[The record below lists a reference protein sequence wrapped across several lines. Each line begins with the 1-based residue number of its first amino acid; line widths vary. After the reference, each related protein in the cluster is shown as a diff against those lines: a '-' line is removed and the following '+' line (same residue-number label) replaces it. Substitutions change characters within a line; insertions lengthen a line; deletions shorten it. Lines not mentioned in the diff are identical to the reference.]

1 MVQPVPL
8 PILAIHLRIRVCS
21 GSSFGPAISVYVP
34 DYGLIG
40 NTLNWAFGSP
50 RELSF
55 CKWRNTLARTKCGG
69 GRSNSGLGY
78 A

>member
-40 NTLNWAFGSP
+40 NTLVLLQTGIPDN
-50 RELSF
+50 
-55 CKWRNTLARTKCGG
+55 
-69 GRSNSGLGY
+69 
-78 A
+78 

>member
-8 PILAIHLRIRVCS
+8 SILAIHLRIRVCS

-55 CKWRNTLARTKCGG
+55 CKWRNILARTKSGG